1 MDYQAFLLRIWRD
14 PAPEH
19 NEWRI
24 VLQAVQT
31 KEKIVLHTLEELV
44 PYLRQ
49 LMPEEKEN
57 EDVQGD

>member
-14 PAPEH
+14 PAPEN

-24 VLQAVQT
+24 VLQSVQSN
-31 KEKIVLHTLEELV
+31 EKIVLHTLEELI

-49 LMPEEKEN
+49 LMPEENEN
-57 EDVQGD
+57 DNVQGD